1 MGMEN
6 TREEENK
13 MRNETNTGKGKQAA
27 RGGRSVGRPRDG
39 FRAGDRK
46 TNIGKSSPG
55 SNEVQHR
62 SMAHPRPPRPSPPR
76 GLGSGETLPHSRLP
90 LDRWNSNPSAHP
102 PD

>member
-39 FRAGDRK
+39 FRAGDCK
-46 TNIGKSSPG
+46 TNTTLFFFSIFFEIFGLGIVKILIGT
-55 SNEVQHR
+55 EILTFLC
-62 SMAHPRPPRPSPPR
+62 PPRIV
-76 GLGSGETLPHSRLP
+76 GGIF
-90 LDRWNSNPSAHP
+90 
-102 PD
+102 

>member
-39 FRAGDRK
+39 FRAGDCK
-46 TNIGKSSPG
+46 TNIGHCSSHLRELG
-55 SNEVQHR
+55 FSCRRQ
-62 SMAHPRPPRPSPPR
+62 PPKP
-76 GLGSGETLPHSRLP
+76 
-90 LDRWNSNPSAHP
+90 
-102 PD
+102 

>member
-39 FRAGDRK
+39 FRAGDCK
-46 TNIGKSSPG
+46 TNIGHCSSHLRELGFSCRRQPPKPRQWLSDQQLVVVYCG
-55 SNEVQHR
+55 SYIIKVP
-62 SMAHPRPPRPSPPR
+62 AHVVGTADCP
-76 GLGSGETLPHSRLP
+76 
-90 LDRWNSNPSAHP
+90 
-102 PD
+102 